1 MSMVKHFIEEAI
13 RNEEL
18 DAFLAKELE
27 RAQYGGV
34 EVTKT
39 PMGARVIVY
48 ATKPGIVIG
57 RRGSN
62 IRELTRLLEE
72 KFNLNNPQIAVS
84 EIEVPE
90 LNPRVMAC
98 RIAEGLQRGL
108 HFRRTGF
115 WALNRIMGA
124 GALGTEIVI
133 RGKLTSRRHRYEKY
147 RGGYIPKSGD
157 PALKNTRT
165 ANVYVKL
172 KQGILGVRVN
182 IIPPDASFPDSVE
195 VKQIV
200 EQEDAV
206 EEPPEESPEE
216 TPPETAKVD
225 E

>member
-39 PMGARVIVY
+39 PMGSRVIVY

-57 RRGSN
+57 RRGAN
-62 IRELTRLLEE
+62 IRELTRVLEE

-84 EIEVPE
+84 EIEIPE

-115 WALNRIMGA
+115 WALNRIMNA
-124 GALGTEIVI
+124 GALGTEIII

-200 EQEDAV
+200 EQEESV
-206 EEPPEESPEE
+206 EEPPVESL
-216 TPPETAKVD
+216 PETAEVD
-225 E
+225 T

>member
-1 MSMVKHFIEEAI
+1 VSMVKHFIEEAI

-39 PMGARVIVY
+39 PMGSRVIVY

-57 RRGSN
+57 RRGAN
-62 IRELTRLLEE
+62 IRELTRVLEE

-84 EIEVPE
+84 EIEIPE

-115 WALNRIMGA
+115 WALNRIMNA
-124 GALGTEIVI
+124 GALGTEIII

-200 EQEDAV
+200 EQEESV
-206 EEPPEESPEE
+206 EEPPVESL
-216 TPPETAKVD
+216 PETAEVD
-225 E
+225 T